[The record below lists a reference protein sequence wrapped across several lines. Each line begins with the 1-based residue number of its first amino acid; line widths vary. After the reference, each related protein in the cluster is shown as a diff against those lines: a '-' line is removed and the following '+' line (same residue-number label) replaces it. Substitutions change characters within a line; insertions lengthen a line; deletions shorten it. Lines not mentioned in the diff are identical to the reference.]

1 MEDTILFELRNFKIF
16 DSFAVKEN
24 SARII
29 YYFFGVFFARPI
41 LMFFAIWG

>member
-29 YYFFGVFFARPI
+29 YYFAVFFARDQ
-41 LMFFAIWG
+41 F